1 VSLHEVPLVI
11 DAAGLTWR
19 NLMTTAIYLGVR
31 KGEQFGLRGTSIS
44 MSARSTCAAR
54 ENGG

>member
-1 VSLHEVPLVI
+1 MSLHEVPLVI

-31 KGEQFGLRGTSIS
+31 KGEQFGLPGTSIS